1 MKVVIAG
8 GTSGIGFATAK
19 MLAEN
24 NIEVIITGRSEEKLK
39 AALSQLPPTAKGSCV
54 DSSDEN
60 ALKAFMET
68 TGNIDHLLLAL
79 SGAKGGGL
87 FKDLDISLLRAGFEE
102 KLFPQLQTLKAA
114 LPHLVSGGSVCFISA
129 VSAHARVPGVAGLA
143 AINAAVEAVVPIL
156 AKELKPTRV
165 NAVSPGVIDTPWWN
179 FLPEE
184 IKIATFNQYAEA
196 SPVGRIGHV
205 DDIAKVIVQL
215 ITNTFITG
223 QVITVDGGMSL

>member
-8 GTSGIGFATAK
+8 GTSGIGLATAK

-24 NIEVIITGRSEEKLK
+24 NAEVIITGRNEEKLK
-39 AALSQLPPTAKGSCV
+39 AALSQLPQTVKGSCV

-60 ALKAFMET
+60 ALKSFMENV
-68 TGNIDHLLLAL
+68 GNIDHLLLAL
-79 SGAKGGGL
+79 SGAKGGGF
-87 FKDLDISLLRAGFEE
+87 FKDLDLSQLRAGFEE

-114 LPHLVSGGSVCFISA
+114 LPQLKPGGSVCFITA

-143 AINAAVEAVVPIL
+143 AINAALEAVIPIL

-184 IKIATFNQYAEA
+184 VKTTTFNQYAEA
-196 SPVGRIGHV
+196 SPVGRIGKA
-205 DDIAKVIVQL
+205 DDIAKVIFQL
-215 ITNTFITG
+215 MTNTFITG